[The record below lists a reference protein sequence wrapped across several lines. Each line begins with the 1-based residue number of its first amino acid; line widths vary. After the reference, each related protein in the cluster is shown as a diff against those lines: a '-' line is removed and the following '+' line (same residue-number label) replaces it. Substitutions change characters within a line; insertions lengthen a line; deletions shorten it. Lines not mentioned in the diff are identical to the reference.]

1 MLLKNKLELNNSTI
15 GNITMLDAKFSS
27 ENLAVNSIL
36 LERERETNNLTKKDL
51 VKKYLLFL
59 FIYKKEWIPIPDC
72 QV

>member
-15 GNITMLDAKFSS
+15 GNITMLDAKFLS

-36 LERERETNNLTKKDL
+36 LERETNNLTKKDL